1 MSEPDDN
8 ATPPVLPS
16 KPTQPPQQSG
26 IGRHVFLFMIILVA
40 GLFILGGWLIS
51 SFSEFADTMMA
62 PPTDQYTEVTVRAG
76 DSDKHIAVIDVYGI
90 ITSYGALGDNM
101 VNRIKKQLDLA
112 GADPRIKAVLL
123 RIDSPGGEVLAS
135 DEIALAIKEFQEAEH
150 KKPVI
155 ASMGGLAASG
165 GYYVAA
171 PCRFI
176 VANEL
181 TVTGSIGVIMQSM
194 NIHGLMEKVG
204 VKADVYKSGDNKDM
218 LSPFN
223 SPESVSDEQKAIL
236 DGFIEE
242 TYKKFKKVVKDGRE
256 KTGLRKTPLA
266 KELDGDWADYA
277 DGRILSG
284 KKAHDLGMVDDLGN
298 FDFAVAFAEKYVG
311 IDKGK
316 ARLVKHEP
324 PFNIG
329 GLFSLLGK
337 AEEKDPGTTLKID
350 LGLSVPQLKPG
361 LPYYLSP
368 HLYSE

>member
-16 KPTQPPQQSG
+16 NPLPPNQRSG
-26 IGRHVFLFMIILVA
+26 VGRHVFLLIVILLV
-40 GLFILGGWLIS
+40 GLFILGGWLVF
-51 SFSEFADTMMA
+51 SFGEIANSMFL
-62 PPTDQYTEVTVRAG
+62 PPTNQYTEVTLRAG
-76 DSDKHIAVIDVYGI
+76 DSDQRIAVIDVNGI

-112 GADPRIKAVLL
+112 GADARIKAVLL

-135 DEIALAIKEFQEAEH
+135 DEIALAIREFQKEH
-150 KKPVI
+150 DKPVI

-176 VANEL
+176 IANEL
-181 TVTGSIGVIMQSM
+181 TITGSIGVIIQSI

-204 VKADVYKSGDNKDM
+204 VKPVTYKSGKNKDM
-218 LSPFN
+218 LSPFS
-223 SPESVSDEQKAIL
+223 SPESVSEEQKAIL
-236 DGFIEE
+236 QGFIDE
-242 TYKKFKKVVKDGRE
+242 TYDKFVKVVEDGR
-256 KTGLRKTPLA
+256 KKIGGRNDPLA
-266 KELDGDWADYA
+266 KELDSDWRDSA

-284 KKAHDLGMVDDLGN
+284 KQALALGMVDKLGN
-298 FDFAVAFAEKYVG
+298 FDVAVAFAEEYVR
-311 IDKGK
+311 IDKDT
-316 ARLVKHEP
+316 ALLVQHEP
-324 PFNIG
+324 PFNFG

-337 AEEKDPGTTLKID
+337 ADEKNPGTTLKID

-361 LPYYLSP
+361 LPYFLSP

>member
-16 KPTQPPQQSG
+16 NPMQPSQRLG
-26 IGRHVFLFMIILVA
+26 AGRYVFLFVVVLVA
-40 GLFILGGWLIS
+40 GLFILGGWLVS
-51 SFSEFADTMMA
+51 SFSEFADTMMVA
-62 PPTDQYTEVTVRAG
+62 PGNQYTEVTLRAG
-76 DSDKHIAVIDVYGI
+76 NSEQRIEVIDVNGI
-90 ITSYGALGDNM
+90 ITSYGGLGDNM
-101 VNRIKKQLDLA
+101 VSRIKKQLDLA
-112 GADPRIKAVLL
+112 GADSRVKAVLL

-135 DEIALAIKEFQEAEH
+135 DEIALAITEFQEEH
-150 KKPVI
+150 DKPVI

-181 TVTGSIGVIMQSM
+181 TITGSIGVIMQSINM
-194 NIHGLMEKVG
+194 HGLMEKVG
-204 VKADVYKSGDNKDM
+204 VKPVTFKSGKNKDM

-223 SPESVSDEQKAIL
+223 SPESVSEEQKAIL
-236 DGFIEE
+236 QGFIDE
-242 TYKKFKKVVKDGRE
+242 TYGKFVRVVEDGRK
-256 KTGLRKTPLA
+256 KTGSRNTKLA
-266 KELDGDWADYA
+266 KELDSDWRDAA

-284 KKAHDLGMVDDLGN
+284 KQALDLGMVDKLGN
-298 FDFAVAFAEKYVG
+298 YDVAVAFSEEYVG

-316 ARLVKHEP
+316 ARLVRHEP
-324 PFNIG
+324 PFNFG
-329 GLFSLLGK
+329 GLFGLLGK
-337 AEEKDPGTTLKID
+337 VEEEDPGTTLKID